1 VSRASGTTPGS
12 PSPTGSPS
20 ATLDDATARALGAV
34 LAAEQAAVYAY
45 GVVGGQ
51 VSDDLRDA
59 AATALQ
65 QHAARRDLV
74 AARLSASGRRP
85 APAAAAYALP
95 FPVTSP
101 RTARALA
108 AHVESAVAAA
118 DADLV
123 AASPAAARVEAA
135 RWLAQSAL
143 AAHSWGAPATAF
155 PGLPERSSTS

>member
-1 VSRASGTTPGS
+1 MSRSGGTTPATPSAGAS
-12 PSPTGSPS
+12 PST
-20 ATLDDATARALGAV
+20 TLDDATAHALGAV
-34 LAAEQAAVYAY
+34 LAAEESAVYAY

-51 VSDDLRDA
+51 VGDDLRDA

-74 AARLSASGRRP
+74 AGRLSAAGRRP
-85 APAAAAYALP
+85 TPAAAAYALP
-95 FPVTSP
+95 FRVTS
-101 RTARALA
+101 RATARALA

-123 AASPAAARVEAA
+123 AASPPSARVEAA

-143 AAHSWGAPATAF
+143 AARSWGAPATAF